1 MSYHIP
7 SDDEIV
13 NFVHERNNFV
23 ITPNVDDCF
32 RFIADALDTAIRVA
46 SLNSKN
52 RSGYIYYLKH
62 FLRYLEASANNDNS
76 PLRRKFDDYLKLR
89 KLNEII

>member
-13 NFVHERNNFV
+13 NFVHVHNNFV
-23 ITPNVDDCF
+23 LNPNVNNCF
-32 RFIADALDTAIRVA
+32 RFIVDALDTSIRVA

-52 RSGYIYYLKH
+52 RSGYIYYLKY
-62 FLRYLEASANNDNS
+62 FLRYIEASANNINS
-76 PLRRKFDDYLKLR
+76 PLRRKLDDYLKLK
-89 KLNEII
+89 KLNEIL